1 MRLCSHCGATLDDD
15 ALFCTACGNKVEAP
29 SGRICPS
36 CGALL
41 DADSLFCSECG
52 TRLAP
57 PVTPCQPD
65 DEPVLVPPV
74 ATSHADSEGMAAT
87 VVALPDDEPEESS
100 TNTVIVA
107 VVAALAALLVGI
119 GGYWYYQSVYLPKKT
134 DREAPRYYTTA
145 NAVVLRSSRSAGVD
159 YNKIASLP
167 YGTELITYEHDS
179 EWSRVKVSQSNAESN
194 GIEGYV
200 ASSLLL
206 PKADFFLLNSIFGN
220 QDSRECIT
228 TTKCR
233 MALLEYFK
241 QHRYIGKMDK
251 ETYTESGIVTRPTIE
266 NQWQVFCRPKSY
278 RFNNVFF
285 GRLYDKHSRFT
296 DFAVIIQNTFSGQR
310 KLLYFY
316 FDEEE
321 TSHLLAEQD
330 APEQGYIRNIVIT
343 RDGYLRVTY
352 DS

>member
-1 MRLCSHCGATLDDD
+1 M
-15 ALFCTACGNKVEAP
+15 
-29 SGRICPS
+29 
-36 CGALL
+36 
-41 DADSLFCSECG
+41 
-52 TRLAP
+52 
-57 PVTPCQPD
+57 
-65 DEPVLVPPV
+65 V
-74 ATSHADSEGMAAT
+74 ATA
-87 VVALPDDEPEESS
+87 VALPDDQTDETS
-100 TNTVIVA
+100 TNTTLIVA
-107 VVAALAALLVGI
+107 VAVLSLLLAL
-119 GGYWYYQSVYLPKKT
+119 GGYWYYKNVYLLQKT
-134 DREAPRYYTTA
+134 DREAPRYYTMA
-145 NAVVLRSSRSAGVD
+145 NAVVLRSSKSAGVD
-159 YNKIASLP
+159 YNKIASLS

-233 MALLEYFK
+233 MALLNYFK

-266 NQWQVFCRPKSY
+266 NQWQVFCRPKSD
-278 RFNNVFF
+278 RFNNVLF

>member
-1 MRLCSHCGATLDDD
+1 M
-15 ALFCTACGNKVEAP
+15 
-29 SGRICPS
+29 
-36 CGALL
+36 
-41 DADSLFCSECG
+41 
-52 TRLAP
+52 
-57 PVTPCQPD
+57 
-65 DEPVLVPPV
+65 V
-74 ATSHADSEGMAAT
+74 ATA
-87 VVALPDDEPEESS
+87 VALPDDESEESG

-107 VVAALAALLVGI
+107 VVATLAALMVGI

-159 YNKIASLP
+159 YNKIASLS

-179 EWSRVKVSQSNAESN
+179 EWSRVKVSQPNAESN

-233 MALLEYFK
+233 MALLGYFK
-241 QHRYIGKMDK
+241 QHHYIGKMDK
-251 ETYTESGIVTRPTIE
+251 DTYAVSGIITRPTIE
-266 NQWQVFCRPKSY
+266 NQWQVLCRPKESKS
-278 RFNNVFF
+278 NNVFF
-285 GRLYDKHSRFT
+285 KRLYNKHSQST

-316 FDEEE
+316 FDEDD
-321 TSHLLAEQD
+321 TPHLLAEQD
-330 APEQGYIRNIVIT
+330 APEEGYIRNIVIT
-343 RDGYLRVTY
+343 RDDYLRVTY
-352 DS
+352 SS